1 MSIFGQIM
9 RFRRNYAVERKK
21 EEPKIQIGDGTEEE

>member
-1 MSIFGQIM
+1 MMCF
-9 RFRRNYAVERKK
+9 FRRNYAVERKK